1 MEQQQEEASSQ
12 VKHGQILNAEQIT
25 AQQRRRGLEL
35 DRQRI
40 RQQMERTENP
50 KYREMLQAAMAD
62 VEARIARDE

>member
-50 KYREMLQAAMAD
+50 KYREMLQAAMAE

>member
-50 KYREMLQAAMAD
+50 QYREMLQAAMAE
-62 VEARIARDE
+62 VEAKIARDE